1 MSRATEIYPYRKAIL
16 SVREKIK
23 KDQHNAATLERYY
36 SARVAEGISPA
47 RIHKCLCTMS
57 KISKV
62 FGMQFEQATKDDIV
76 RLVASLESE
85 DLADW
90 TKRDYRVVLK
100 HFYKWLR
107 NWEDGTPPEV
117 RWIKKTR
124 GAENK
129 RPILP
134 KDLLTLEE
142 KLALLK
148 ATRHPRDRA
157 LLEVLMES
165 GRRLG
170 EILTM
175 HIGDIGFDEEG
186 AILSIH
192 GKIGSDF
199 SKIISSAP
207 ALAVWLNQ
215 HPLRDDPHAPVWV
228 DIVGKNRNRQMPY
241 SGATTMLRNRAK
253 EAGIKKRIHFYL
265 FRHTRI
271 DESQGLLKESEQ
283 CNMFGWRY
291 GSHMPATYMK
301 RSIKHIGNAQRIM
314 NGLVPGANPTA
325 EQKSKR
331 CIRCSTVHSV
341 ASKFCMNCGMPLD
354 LKFSDFD
361 QQIMI
366 QSH

>member
-23 KDQHNAATLERYY
+23 NDPHNSATLERYY

-62 FGMQFEQATKDDIV
+62 FGMPFEQAAKDDIV

-157 LLEVLMES
+157 LLEVFMES

-170 EILTM
+170 EILTL
-175 HIGDIGFDEEG
+175 HIGDVEFDEKG
-186 AILSIH
+186 ARLSIH
-192 GKIGSDF
+192 GKVGNDF
-199 SKIISSAP
+199 SRIISSAP
-207 ALAVWLNQ
+207 ALAIWLNQ
-215 HPLRDDPHAPVWV
+215 HPLREDPHAPVWV
-228 DIVGKNRNRQMPY
+228 DIVGKNRDRQMPY
-241 SGATTMLRNRAK
+241 SGAVTILRNRAK

-271 DESQGLLKESEQ
+271 DESQEILTESQQ

-291 GSHMPATYMK
+291 GSNMPGTYMK
-301 RSIKHIGNAQRIM
+301 RYAKHIDNAQMLM
-314 NGLVPGANPTA
+314 NGLMPETGHIRSMN
-325 EQKSKR
+325 SKTCLR
-331 CIRCSTVHSV
+331 CNMVHSM
-341 ASKFCMNCGMPLD
+341 ASKFCTNCGMPLD

-361 QQIMI
+361 NQII
-366 QSH
+366 VQSH